1 MVKERQGQLRPCTII
16 WLLLII
22 LTFATYAAAELGL
35 QGKGLVL
42 GVLTLAIIKGQLV
55 SDYFMGLRRV
65 RGFWRP
71 LLAAYFLIVGGLIVT
86 AFLLPQG
93 S

>member
-1 MVKERQGQLRPCTII
+1 LT
-16 WLLLII
+16 LIA
-22 LTFATYAAAELGL
+22 LTFATYAAAQFGL

-55 SDYFMGLRRV
+55 ADAFMGLRRV
-65 RGFWRP
+65 KGFWRP
-71 LLAAYFLIVGGLIVT
+71 LFSAYLLIIGGLIAA

-93 S
+93 